1 LTCSVGLY
9 ARNLEFEI
17 WDFITMDSLEERFR
31 QGKIVSGLGILVSS
45 FLAIFKIFAGISGH
59 SQAMLSDGFHTLSDI
74 LASAVALTSVRISQ
88 KPIDKDHPY
97 GHGKAESIAALFIS
111 LILFVMSIVLSYRA
125 LNAIFLKVKVVP
137 ELLPLL
143 AALISITV
151 NGLLSK
157 YTYYIGKKYDNL
169 AVLASSYDQRADAF
183 SSIPALIGIAGAR
196 LGYTFLDPVAGFA
209 VTLFIFRMGIKIL
222 RPSLRELMDTS
233 LPEDF
238 IGEINKVTLSI
249 EGVKKIDDIK
259 TRRIGWRNSI
269 DLSVEIDAN
278 LSIEK
283 GHQISD
289 QIEKLLLQ
297 KLKNIGNIM
306 IHINPGT
313 EDREE
318 KNRKLEIV
326 TKILQSHYQKF
337 VNFHD
342 LSIVRKGNE
351 EQAYLHLVLARKISV
366 EQAHRVCDHLERD
379 IKRELP
385 NFKVLIHVE
394 PA

>member
-1 LTCSVGLY
+1 MNS
-9 ARNLEFEI
+9 
-17 WDFITMDSLEERFR
+17 SEERFKKS
-31 QGKIVSGLGILVSS
+31 KIASWVGIWAS
-45 FLAIFKIFAGISGH
+45 FFLTLFKIFAGISGR
-59 SQAMLSDGFHTLSDI
+59 SQAMLSDGFHSLSDI
-74 LASAVALTSVRISQ
+74 FANLLALASVKISE
-88 KPIDKDHPY
+88 KPVDKEHPY
-97 GHGKAESIAALFIS
+97 GHGKAEAIAALSIS
-111 LILFVMSIVLSYRA
+111 FLLFGISIVLAYRA
-125 LNAIFLKVKVVP
+125 LNALFLKIKIVP
-137 ELLPLL
+137 GLLPLV
-143 AALISITV
+143 AALVSI
-151 NGLLSK
+151 LSNAFLSR
-157 YTYYIGKKYDNL
+157 YTYYIGKKFDNL
-169 AVLASSYDQRADAF
+169 AVLASSYDQRADAL
-183 SSIPALIGIAGAR
+183 SSIPALIGIGGAR
-196 LGYTFLDPVAGFA
+196 LGYTFLDPLAGFA

-238 IGEINKVTLSI
+238 IEEIRKVTLSV
-249 EGVKKIDDIK
+249 EGARKIDDIK
-259 TRRIGWRNSI
+259 TRRMGWRNSI

-306 IHINPGT
+306 IHINPAT
-313 EDREE
+313 EGREE
-318 KNRKLEIV
+318 KNRKLEII
-326 TKILQSHYQKF
+326 TRILRRHYQKI

-366 EQAHRVCDHLERD
+366 AEAHRVCDHLERD

-394 PA
+394 PT

>member
-1 LTCSVGLY
+1 MAS
-9 ARNLEFEI
+9 
-17 WDFITMDSLEERFR
+17 SQERFR
-31 QGKIVSGLGILVSS
+31 QGKIASGLGILVSS

-88 KPIDKDHPY
+88 KPVDKDHPY

-111 LILFVMSIVLSYRA
+111 LILFAMSFFLSYRA
-125 LNAIFLKVKVVP
+125 LIAIFLRVKVMP
-137 ELLPLL
+137 AFLPLL
-143 AALISITV
+143 AALISIMV
-151 NGLLSK
+151 NGLLSQ
-157 YTYYIGKKYDNL
+157 YTYYIGRKYDNL
-169 AVLASSYDQRADAF
+169 AILASAHDQRADAF

-196 LGYTFLDPVAGFA
+196 LGLFFFDPLAGFIIA
-209 VTLFIFRMGIKIL
+209 GFIFRMGIKVI

-233 LPEDF
+233 LPENF
-238 IGEINKVTLSI
+238 IDEIKKVVLTI
-249 EGVKKIDDIK
+249 EGVRKIDEIR
-259 TRRIGWRNSI
+259 TRRVGWQNAI

-278 LSIEK
+278 LSIEE
-283 GHQISD
+283 GHEISN

-306 IHINPGT
+306 VHINPGI
-313 EDREE
+313 ESREGE
-318 KNRKLEIV
+318 NRKMEII
-326 TKILQSHYQKF
+326 TRILQSHYQKF

-342 LSIVRKGNE
+342 LSMVRKGSE
-351 EQAYLHLVLARKISV
+351 EQVFLHLVLAKRIKL
-366 EQAHRVCDHLERD
+366 EEAHRICDHLERD

-394 PA
+394 PT

>member
-1 LTCSVGLY
+1 MNS
-9 ARNLEFEI
+9 
-17 WDFITMDSLEERFR
+17 SEERFR
-31 QGKIVSGLGILVSS
+31 KSKIASWIGIWAS
-45 FLAIFKIFAGISGH
+45 FFLTLFKIFAGISGR
-59 SQAMLSDGFHTLSDI
+59 SQAMLSDGFHSLSDI
-74 LASAVALTSVRISQ
+74 FANLLALASVKISE
-88 KPIDKDHPY
+88 KPVDKEHPY
-97 GHGKAESIAALFIS
+97 GHGKAEAIAALSIS
-111 LILFVMSIVLSYRA
+111 FLLFGISIVLAYRA
-125 LNAIFLKVKVVP
+125 LNALFLKIKIVP
-137 ELLPLL
+137 GLLPLV
-143 AALISITV
+143 AALVSISV
-151 NGLLSK
+151 NEAMFR
-157 YTYYIGKKYDNL
+157 YTYYIGKKFESL
-169 AVLASSYDQRADAF
+169 AVLASSYDHRADAL
-183 SSIPALIGIAGAR
+183 SSIPALIGIGGAR
-196 LGYTFLDPVAGFA
+196 LGYTFLDPLAGFA

-238 IGEINKVTLSI
+238 IEEIRKVTLSV
-249 EGVKKIDDIK
+249 EGARKIDDIK
-259 TRRIGWRNSI
+259 TRRMGWRNSI

-306 IHINPGT
+306 IHINPAT
-313 EDREE
+313 EGREE
-318 KNRKLEIV
+318 KNRKLEII
-326 TKILQSHYQKF
+326 TRILQRHYQKI

-366 EQAHRVCDHLERD
+366 AEAHRVCDHLERD

-394 PA
+394 PT